1 MDETRVHLHGIKAV
15 LFDLDGTLLDS
26 YDLIADSWR
35 HTVGSLVSRTV
46 SDDEVRRTLGEM
58 LIDSMRRLIPE
69 ADPEEAV
76 DFYREY
82 QREVFLDRIRLFE
95 GTEELLA
102 ALGKAGIKKALVTS
116 RMRSSTFRALE
127 KFGIT
132 DLFDAILTASDT
144 DKFKPDPEPIFMIL
158 DMVGCKPGEAILIG
172 DTSHDIEAGRAA
184 GVFTVL
190 ANWSVAL
197 PPGEARRNA
206 PAPDAAINKLQDIL
220 KILNL

>member
-1 MDETRVHLHGIKAV
+1 MDETRVHPHGIKAV

-35 HTVGSLVSRTV
+35 HTVGSLVSRSV
-46 SDDEVRRTLGEM
+46 SDDEVKHTLGEM

-69 ADPEEAV
+69 VDPEEAV

-95 GTEELLA
+95 GTEELLNT
-102 ALGKAGIKKALVTS
+102 LGKAGIKKALVTS
-116 RMRSSTFRALE
+116 RMKSSTFRALE

-132 DLFDAILTASDT
+132 GLFDAILTASDT

-158 DMVGCKPGEAILIG
+158 DMVGCKPEEAILIG
-172 DTSHDIEAGRAA
+172 DTIHDIEAGKAA

-190 ANWSVAL
+190 ANWSLAL

-206 PAPDAAINKLQDIL
+206 PAPDATINKLRDVS
-220 KILNL
+220 KMLNL